1 MNLMILLFLSTT
13 VAFGDILYSHSNTTD
28 AFSAHKSFIVNIF
41 LFKVERVA
49 ILAFVKPNA
58 GGALCALEDLG
69 AFEDFALGAKLK
81 NSGSFDDLRLA
92 VFVPDV
98 SPVLFRLFDLFEIII
113 LIIYTLPI

>member
-1 MNLMILLFLSTT
+1 
-13 VAFGDILYSHSNTTD
+13 
-28 AFSAHKSFIVNIF
+28 VNIF

-58 GGALCALEDLG
+58 GGALCALCALEDLG

-113 LIIYTLPI
+113 LIIYTLSIL